1 MSDKKCPIDVVL
13 DTNGCWRVLYSDG
26 SLGPALS
33 IDEMLRCSAAA
44 GGSSSERLVANAAI
58 ERTDRSSMA

>member
-1 MSDKKCPIDVVL
+1 MTAIMSDKKCPIDVVL

-33 IDEMLRCSAAA
+33 IDEMLDALPLLEDHPAS
-44 GGSSSERLVANAAI
+44 GS
-58 ERTDRSSMA
+58 